1 MGRRSLLAKENKMA
15 SGPLGTSGSPI
26 VKKGLN
32 AVSPDEGSMQQPRKP
47 SSSQIT
53 PAELTRPSNIQRI
66 LQKKA
71 QVKAYPRLKKLEK
84 LGVYS
89 SCKVCILS

>member
-1 MGRRSLLAKENKMA
+1 MA
-15 SGPLGTSGSPI
+15 TGPLGTSGSP
-26 VKKGLN
+26 VLNKGLN
-32 AVSPDEGSMQQPRKP
+32 PVSPEEVNMQQPRKP

-89 SCKVCILS
+89 SCKVKESNAHSYPY